1 MTVPAFG
8 NSVFANDQVK
18 IRILEWAL
26 IQQDSYLYKKGE
38 PRSRNST
45 HAGEVRVLDDAS
57 TSQKLQRLSTDHQ
70 KLGGEAWEFSPL
82 QPLEGTTLFT
92 S

>member
-8 NSVFANDQVK
+8 NSVFSNDQVK

-26 IQQDSYLYKKGE
+26 IQQDSYLYKKGNLE
-38 PRSRNST
+38 AET
-45 HAGEVRVLDDAS
+45 VHMQGDVRVSDDAS

-70 KLGGEAWEFSPL
+70 KLGREAWEFSPL